1 MNAQTKLSTKGQVVL
16 PTDVRESLG
25 LVPGQSFNVRV
36 EGRRIILEETQLA
49 KKGSFFDLIGP
60 SPYKGPPMSVED
72 MDAGIAKAVATRN
85 RRSLGKA

>member
-1 MNAQTKLSTKGQVVL
+1 MNAQTKLSTKGQMVV
-16 PTDVRESLG
+16 PAEVRAALG
-25 LVPGQSFNVRV
+25 LEAGDVLDVRV
-36 EGRRIILEETQLA
+36 ERGEMIVRRTRPA
-49 KKGSFFDLIGP
+49 KKGSFFGLIGP